1 MNKISES
8 SKFHSLTTFLLSF
21 LFLVSG
27 LGISAYL
34 LFSGVKFM
42 INDNPYR
49 SVLHITMPFY
59 GYHFGEI
66 DEKPFLYLL
75 SIVLISAIIGAFWIT
90 FIAPRF
96 TRYIKRQI
104 LVIPWICVII
114 TSPIWGII
122 WSVNL
127 RNPQYFVEHYSND
140 PRAVMWLFY
149 RTDAM
154 SGLTTGWLSAIQSF
168 PINVLSYTAFCLLLF
183 ASHKLFLNTAPE
195 RVVSPFNEKPA

>member
-1 MNKISES
+1 MKKSSES
-8 SKFHSLTTFLLSF
+8 PRFHSLTTFFLSF

-27 LGISAYL
+27 LGVSAYL
-34 LFSGVKFM
+34 LFNGVKFM
-42 INDNPYR
+42 VRDNPYR
-49 SVLHITMPFY
+49 SVLHITMPFF

-66 DEKPFLYLL
+66 DEKPFPYLL
-75 SIVLISAIIGAFWIT
+75 TIVLISAIIGALWIT
-90 FIAPRF
+90 FIAPKF

-104 LVIPWICVII
+104 LVVPWVCVII

-122 WSVNL
+122 WSFNL
-127 RNPQYFVEHYSND
+127 RNPQYFVEHYSSD

-154 SGLTTGWLSAIQSF
+154 SGLTSGWLSAIQSF

-183 ASHKLFLNTAPE
+183 ASQKLFSNM
-195 RVVSPFNEKPA
+195 VSEKAVPPLNEKPA